1 MLDKKLL
8 RDDPDGVRAG
18 LLRRGAQFGEVLDA
32 FLLNDAKRREMQAEL
47 DGARQQRNEI
57 SLQIGGLMKA
67 GQREE
72 AEGKKAEA
80 QHINGRVGQ
89 LESEFEQLDGVEHTL
104 LLSLPNLPADDIPT
118 GGEDQALIV
127 KHVGEPKA
135 FEFTPFDHVEL
146 CQRLQLA
153 NFEAGSRL
161 SGSGFPVMTGQ
172 GAMLQRALINY
183 MLDLHIGKH
192 GYTEVRPPF
201 IVRPHC
207 AVGTGNLPKFAD
219 QMYEVRVP
227 GEGGTGVTAR
237 GNSTEGE
244 TVPNSATDEGVRATS
259 APDFYLIPTA
269 EMPVA
274 NLYREQILDAPE
286 LPVKLCAYSPCF
298 RTEAGSYGK
307 DARGL
312 TRLHQFEKVELVRI
326 AAPEASWDSLE
337 QMARD
342 AETVLETL
350 GLAYRRKLLPS
361 GDMAF
366 ASAKTYDLEVY
377 CPAEGEWR
385 EVSSISNTTDYQ
397 ARRMNLRIR
406 RSGGTGALARG
417 NSSEGQTAQS
427 SATDGG
433 VRATNRP
440 EFPHLLNAS
449 GVALPRL
456 MIAVL
461 ETWQTAAGTVEV
473 PPVLRPYLPGIEE
486 LTPPSGGAPFL

>member
-8 RDDPDGVRAG
+8 RDDPEAVRIQ
-18 LLRRGAQFGEVLDA
+18 LLRRGGQFGASLDA
-32 FLLNDAKRREMQAEL
+32 FIENDATRREIQSEL
-47 DGARQQRNEI
+47 DGMRQQRNEI
-57 SLQIGGLMKA
+57 SQQIGALMKA
-67 GQREE
+67 GKREE
-72 AEGKKAEA
+72 GEGRKADAQAINLRVAELEA
-80 QHINGRVGQ
+80 TFVA
-89 LESEFEQLDGVEHTL
+89 LDGEEHAL

-118 GGEDQALIV
+118 GGEDQAIV
-127 KHVGEPKA
+127 VKEWGEPRK

-146 CQRLQLA
+146 IHRLSLA
-153 NFEAGSRL
+153 NFEAGARL

-219 QMYEVRVP
+219 QMYEVRLP
-227 GEGGTGVTAR
+227 GSGVQTSGLRNCDDQDALIGGQH
-237 GNSTEGE
+237 SSD
-244 TVPNSATDEGVRATS
+244 TVDY
-259 APDFYLIPTA
+259 YLIPTA

-274 NLYREQILDAPE
+274 NLYREQILDNPP
-286 LPVKLCAYSPCF
+286 LPLKLCAYSPCF

-326 AAPEASWDSLE
+326 TAPDASWDSLE
-337 QMARD
+337 QMTRE
-342 AETVLETL
+342 AETVLEAL
-350 GLAYRRKLLPS
+350 NLPYRRKVLPS

-377 CPAEGEWR
+377 CPAEDAWR

-397 ARRMNLRIR
+397 ARRMNLRVR
-406 RSGGTGALARG
+406 RSTGVGAG
-417 NSSEGQTAQS
+417 
-427 SATDGG
+427 ATGK
-433 VRATNRP
+433 P
-440 EFPHLLNAS
+440 EFPHILNAS

-461 ETWQTAAGTVEV
+461 ETYQTAAGTVEV
-473 PPVLRPYLPGIEE
+473 PAVLRQYLPGIEE
-486 LTPPSGGAPFL
+486 LTPGSDLPLV

>member
-8 RDDPDGVRAG
+8 RDDPQGVRAG
-18 LLRRGAQFGEVLDA
+18 LLRRSDKFGGALDA
-32 FLLNDAKRREMQAEL
+32 FLENDASRREIQTEL
-47 DGARQQRNEI
+47 DAHRQQRNEI
-57 SLQIGGLMKA
+57 SAAIGALMKA

-72 AEGKKAEA
+72 GEAKKTTAQAINARVAELEA
-80 QHINGRVGQ
+80 AFAS
-89 LESEFEQLDGVEHTL
+89 LDSDEQEL
-104 LLSLPNLPADDIPT
+104 LLSMPNLPAEDIPT
-118 GGEDQALIV
+118 GGEDQAILV
-127 KHVGEPKA
+127 KESPIEPRQ

-146 CQRLQLA
+146 CERLQLV
-153 NFEAGSRL
+153 NFEAGARL
-161 SGSGFPVMTGQ
+161 SGNGFPVMTGQ

-219 QMYEVRVP
+219 QMYEVRLPNSDSEGAGPSPRP
-227 GEGGTGVTAR
+227 GEGQGPPPS
-237 GNSTEGE
+237 N
-244 TVPNSATDEGVRATS
+244 

-274 NLYREQILDAPE
+274 NLYRDMILDSPT

-312 TRLHQFEKVELVRI
+312 TRLHQFEKVELVRV
-326 AAPEASWDSLE
+326 AAPEASWDSFE
-337 QMARD
+337 QMTRD

-377 CPAEGEWR
+377 CPAEQAWR
-385 EVSSISNTTDYQ
+385 EVSSISNTTYYQ
-397 ARRMNLRIR
+397 SRRMNLRLR
-406 RSGGTGALARG
+406 R
-417 NSSEGQTAQS
+417 
-427 SATDGG
+427 DGG
-433 VRATNRP
+433 KP

-461 ETWQTAAGTVEV
+461 ETYQTAAGTVEV
-473 PPVLRPYLPGIEE
+473 PGVLRQYLPGIEE
-486 LTPPSGGAPFL
+486 FGPTAGAPFV